1 MNRTKFRPTYSL
13 DEAKSL
19 ARSGE
24 MVVNGRVRRHLINQ
38 FSYLDIDRFLA
49 DLFDCLK
56 PGDFRKSIALDM
68 DGPLHDVYADVYVC
82 RDFECEDWYVKFSI
96 DSEGKA
102 HLNVLSANIDGSI
115 H

>member
-1 MNRTKFRPTYSL
+1 MYKR
-13 DEAKSL
+13 
-19 ARSGE
+19 
-24 MVVNGRVRRHLINQ
+24 Q
-38 FSYLDIDRFLA
+38 
-49 DLFDCLK
+49 LFDYLK
-56 PGDFRKSIALDM
+56 PSDFRKSIALDM

-102 HLNVLSANIDGSI
+102 HLNVLSANIDGYI